1 MVCGRERVVWVM
13 FHILLFDDKTDDVSF
28 DPRSGSSP
36 QTIPFSN
43 AKLCRPTKQS
53 VDTDSTRDGKRRP
66 GEGMNVVESSSTQL
80 ETAKIALPDLPIT
93 SRVPN
98 RVTEESSKQT
108 HLPQQESAIET
119 IRRELFCAVRRGDCS
134 DSDNGIS
141 IVPSSLPLSLRNIIY
156 TTLQGNKQGVE
167 HRIILDATDYSAS
180 ETIKERTLQLTGTPN
195 TMLIPL
201 SESEQSPLLTAQ
213 NSSLRIVSMTL
224 SSCGKCLC
232 LEDSSATLFGTRL
245 VIGRSGSPIVAVS
258 SCVELLS
265 TTFILSP
272 GRLFPSLVESVST
285 DCFVGLHN
293 LALENGIVCGDEP
306 LLGSKET
313 SSVLSSNNKMWNMTH
328 TTRSLPHTM
337 TEAACKTCLIST
349 TLECVDDPFYG
360 SIVSHI
366 NTGGEFLFSNSSFKS
381 LVGNDDAAITC
392 PAEGCW
398 DRQGNYA
405 TSSLTVLNCA
415 FVGCKSKKSGAT
427 FGYSLASGLFNC
439 QVNTFT
445 DCESEN
451 SGGGFEL
458 QRHAQSYIARN
469 RFTTCRAAVCGGGMV
484 ANYGYTSMT
493 ITDCSFVNCQGT
505 SGSAI
510 HRNAAGSSTTISGL
524 IFDDCKALCGLNFN
538 EIGSAGALFIDL
550 SRTTQVSSCSVKH
563 TLLGLDGGTISCNL
577 TSGCSLS
584 AYDLLIEGSI
594 PQCPVWMKEE
604 LSISRMTGVLLSNLV
619 NELSMPQLTVT
630 THGVFVGTDPITTG
644 KELGCT
650 VRLASS
656 VFNTQA
662 VYDEKWCGLV
672 IPSTVSSP
680 FQTVSGSTRVMWH
693 YFALDCSAA
702 TEIALANV
710 NGGSFVIESVE
721 MTFST
726 DTFQQDLVSV
736 ADGELTV
743 KNVSLGQLCLSGK
756 SFFVLSGGSSG
767 SMTDVTVVGMTQSGV
782 VGNGVFARLSDSSAL
797 SVSSSAFTGVSS
809 VGDGGVL
816 FSTSSGCISL
826 SSCSFSLCSCG
837 VSSHG
842 KIAHISTTSFTSDS
856 FTFTDSSVLSSGSS
870 GLSELFLSGA
880 DIASLA
886 KSSILGSLLI
896 EYEDVTESNVAL
908 VFGENG
914 STSGPLPYFVHPHI
928 CGNAVHV
935 STGFWDHSD
944 CGLEKLPCASFAHG
958 WSRVTVKDD
967 VVTLL
972 TSSAMNEKVESPSC
986 GAEVSSKGPSG
997 GKLTLTLDVSAQFS
1011 VNDGDLALS
1020 NIILLLPSSLVIP
1033 AFVVGGRTLTLSS
1046 ATTIQNPSSASTHQS
1061 ALLSL
1066 ASGSILVDSTSF
1078 DFTSPFVSK
1087 DALISQKGGSHEMK
1101 GMIIENVTRTSGNG
1115 AIVNSVLSATDSLE
1129 ITYCSFSSC
1138 HTQSGDGGVLWI
1150 SCANQVSSAS
1160 LVIDATFTTCS
1171 CDSAH
1176 KGKWV
1181 YLQGHS
1187 FGSLL
1192 TPTNWESTL
1201 ASLTTPANDS
1211 LLMGEDLVES
1221 EGSSFRSLSLLFYLV
1236 DFKGSTITTGSD
1248 GRNAKGCGQSSL
1260 PCSSV
1265 GEAWL
1270 HLKDLPRILE
1280 ISSSSQL
1287 NSELSLNEADV
1298 EMKPTSETGTV
1309 RIGKTGSFI
1318 LSTHSLIATSLSFV
1332 PVVATETRD
1341 SSLFSVVGGS
1351 LTIALCS
1358 FTDFS
1363 LSSQP
1368 LIDHTG
1374 KTLKMDDVEF
1384 ERIVRVNGDG
1394 SVLESEMISEMK
1406 LDLNNIRMIDVSS
1419 TNGKC
1424 DGLFVRFGSK
1434 STPLATPQFNLSN
1447 LHFSTTPSHSLSA
1460 SSNIEKDERC
1470 FLWIEGANLG
1480 SIIFEGDSRF
1490 EGSYSE
1496 DVLDGWMW
1504 TDDWTTNLSCS
1515 LLFYLREKKGPVGID
1530 TLGNQSPHCGFF
1542 TVWCSTLSAA
1552 VARLASAESDVV
1564 EVQSSFELSDSVSFS
1579 NMKTF
1584 RGIDSDSTVT
1594 IQRACSFS
1602 VSESSSLVVSI
1613 SSLRFLLPTSLDAD
1627 QLFLVA
1633 GGTLHISSC
1642 SFSPE
1647 TGTPFSF
1654 QLICGSGEK
1663 VIVESTNV
1671 SSASL
1676 SSAPLISSSCDVSI
1690 SHSQFS
1696 SIVLSEG
1703 NGSVLQAEVS
1713 STCHVSVLNTVF
1725 SDCSNSEGKSVIL
1738 LTKGTGASFSSSDWE
1753 GTFDLSSN
1761 MNDVLVLDPSLPAS
1775 QFNPYSLLYEFYP
1788 RKANEIVVRSSEW
1801 TMDHPLCGNA
1811 SLACHS
1817 ICVGRELTRVE
1828 KIVIVEKGGVWG
1840 RMEMNGES
1848 LTIVGK
1854 KGKERLLMVGEG
1866 QIVDNAHSNPDNL
1879 KIEQVIVD
1887 VSLSNLSSSSALFV
1901 LENGKIEI
1909 SDTSIESPKSI
1920 GCQLISVLS
1929 GDVHIHQVSLS
1940 NLILTHPSPISIAS
1954 SSNCSF
1960 SNIVLRSLTNTPIAE
1975 SPSNEDSDTLCSWSS
1990 GFISLSNTTANFLV
2004 FSASNVSHG
2013 ALFVSNSSVS
2023 IEGGIFHNN
2032 SAFSSAFPSA
2042 NRNIRCVNSSSL
2054 TIDSLNGGDGSKD
2067 HRSAWMSVDD
2077 DCVLSGVDAQPDS
2090 PLFVPTLWNESKS
2103 TLKKKGE
2110 LFEVRIVGSTLIP
2123 CGLFLE
2129 VFEMTKEKKEGKSTN
2144 VSLTLESVLSFTE
2157 TEIVLNLLKSSLSSL
2172 SSSLEWR
2179 GRLKYGNLVV
2189 SSEWF
2194 VIQKSSSD
2202 RMAQSVLDN
2211 MKWWLPLALGIA
2223 VLILFFILLI
2233 VCLRVRRGKNAT
2245 KSDDPKQELDVI
2257 EVKEDF
2263 DFDQN
2268 DTFGAASTRNPNLI
2282 RTNETYLD
2290 DNLGKARQTD
2300 ILIPSKRE
2308 EPAFCMSCTEPFD
2321 TYFIK
2326 HAKTLYSV
2334 LHEEKKPL
2342 SNARQSQIRIAKTL
2356 EHIGQSDSRAP
2367 ILTALTTHWVLTGGD
2382 GSLWLRTSNPNG
2394 VQQSEK
2400 QTGAAPS
2407 IVQNDEPA
2415 PLGEDA
2421 PIIDQADIAQTDS
2434 PARPNLPPPHT
2445 LHSTHP
2451 TEKQT
2456 LDHMT
2461 RWMAPEQRKK
2471 GENEIDVEKVL
2482 VFRLGLVLYEIETGL
2497 VPFGE
2502 TDAVNA
2508 HRQLETGIV
2517 PPLDRVVKSEMR
2529 DLIVACL
2536 SIDWKRRPS
2545 LSSLTS
2551 TLESIEE
2558 NPLVEN
2564 CDLFIS

>member
-1 MVCGRERVVWVM
+1 MAR
-13 FHILLFDDKTDDVSF
+13 
-28 DPRSGSSP
+28 
-36 QTIPFSN
+36 
-43 AKLCRPTKQS
+43 LC
-53 VDTDSTRDGKRRP
+53 ST
-66 GEGMNVVESSSTQL
+66 STL
-80 ETAKIALPDLPIT
+80 VA
-93 SRVPN
+93 
-98 RVTEESSKQT
+98 
-108 HLPQQESAIET
+108 
-119 IRRELFCAVRRGDCS
+119 
-134 DSDNGIS
+134 
-141 IVPSSLPLSLRNIIY
+141 
-156 TTLQGNKQGVE
+156 
-167 HRIILDATDYSAS
+167 
-180 ETIKERTLQLTGTPN
+180 
-195 TMLIPL
+195 
-201 SESEQSPLLTAQ
+201 
-213 NSSLRIVSMTL
+213 
-224 SSCGKCLC
+224 SSCC
-232 LEDSSATLFGTRL
+232 
-245 VIGRSGSPIVAVS
+245 
-258 SCVELLS
+258 
-265 TTFILSP
+265 TT
-272 GRLFPSLVESVST
+272 
-285 DCFVGLHN
+285 H
-293 LALENGIVCGDEP
+293 
-306 LLGSKET
+306 K
-313 SSVLSSNNKMWNMTH
+313 
-328 TTRSLPHTM
+328 
-337 TEAACKTCLIST
+337 
-349 TLECVDDPFYG
+349 
-360 SIVSHI
+360 
-366 NTGGEFLFSNSSFKS
+366 
-381 LVGNDDAAITC
+381 GNIT
-392 PAEGCW
+392 
-398 DRQGNYA
+398 
-405 TSSLTVLNCA
+405 TSSLVVDACA
-415 FVGCKSKKSGAT
+415 FVNCNSQALGGTFFYNITTGSFTCKDS
-427 FGYSLASGLFNC
+427 N
-439 QVNTFT
+439 FT
-445 DCESEN
+445 DCVSGQH
-451 SGGGFEL
+451 GGGFEL
-458 QRHAQSYIARN
+458 QHHAQSSIARN
-469 RFTTCRAAVCGGGMV
+469 RFTNCHAADCGGGMV

-493 ITDCSFVNCQGT
+493 ITDCSFFSCQGT
-505 SGSAI
+505 FGSGL
-510 HRNAAGSSTTISGL
+510 HRNGAQPSTTISGL
-524 IFDDCKALCGLNFN
+524 IFDDCKATFGKNFD
-538 EIGSAGALFIDL
+538 EIGSAGSLFLDL
-550 SRTTQVSSCSVKH
+550 KGDTLLSSCSVKN
-563 TLLGLDGGTISCNL
+563 TLLGLDGAAVSCRTNFD
-577 TSGCSLS
+577 CSLS
-584 AYDLLIEGSI
+584 ASDLLIEGSD
-594 PQCPVWMKEE
+594 PQCPGWMKEE
-604 LSISRMTGVLLSNLV
+604 DYNAHIADVLLSTLTD
-619 NELSMPQLTVT
+619 ELSMPQLAVT
-630 THGVFVGTDPITTG
+630 HHGFFVGTEPITSDNP
-644 KELGCT
+644 LGFSF
-650 VRLASS
+650 RLASGLDGKHNS
-656 VFNTQA
+656 ESQ
-662 VYDEKWCGLV
+662 KWFTIV
-672 IPSTVSSP
+672 VPSTASSP

-693 YFALDCSAA
+693 LFALDCSAA

-842 KIAHISTTSFTSDS
+842 KIAHISTTSFTSAS
-856 FTFTDSSVLSSGSS
+856 FNFTDSTISVSGDS
-870 GLSELFLSGA
+870 GKSELFFSGA
-880 DIASLA
+880 GLASLA
-886 KSSILGSLLI
+886 KSTILGSLLV

-914 STSGPLPYFVHPHI
+914 STSGPLPYFVHPHVS
-928 CGNAVHV
+928 GNAVYV
-935 STGFWDHSD
+935 STEFWDHSD

-997 GKLTLTLDVSAQFS
+997 GKLTLTLGDSAQFS
-1011 VNDGDLALS
+1011 VKDGDLDIS
-1020 NIILLLPSSLVIP
+1020 HIILLLPSSLAIP
-1033 AFVVGGRTLTLSS
+1033 VFVVDGKTLTLSS
-1046 ATTIQNPSSASTHQS
+1046 STKIQNPSSASTHQS
-1061 ALLSL
+1061 TVVSL

-1087 DALISQKGGSHEMK
+1087 DALISQKGGSLEMK
-1101 GMIIENVTRTSGNG
+1101 GMILETVTRTEGNG
-1115 AIVNSVLSATDSLE
+1115 AIVNSVLSASSSLK
-1129 ITYCSFSSC
+1129 ITSCSFSSC
-1138 HTQSGDGGVLWI
+1138 QTESGDGGVLWI
-1150 SCANQVSSAS
+1150 SCATLLPSTS

-1171 CDSAH
+1171 CDSGH
-1176 KGKWV
+1176 KGNWV
-1181 YLQGHS
+1181 FLQGHS

-1192 TPTNWESTL
+1192 VPTNWASTITSLES
-1201 ASLTTPANDS
+1201 PANDS

-1221 EGSSFRSLSLLFYLV
+1221 EGSSYRSLSLLFYLV

-1265 GEAWL
+1265 DEAWL
-1270 HLKDLPRILE
+1270 HLNDSPRILE
-1280 ISSSSQL
+1280 ILSSSQL
-1287 NSELSLNEADV
+1287 DSELTLNVSDV
-1298 EMKPTSETGTV
+1298 ELKPTSETGTV
-1309 RIGKTGSFI
+1309 RTGKTGSFI
-1318 LSTHSLIATSLSFV
+1318 LSTHSLTISSLSFV

-1351 LTIALCS
+1351 LSIASCS
-1358 FTDFS
+1358 FADFF

-1374 KTLKMDDVEF
+1374 KTLKMENVEF
-1384 ERIVRVNGDG
+1384 ERIIRVDGEG
-1394 SVLESEMISEMK
+1394 SVLESELRSEMR

-1434 STPLATPQFNLSN
+1434 STPLTNPQFSLTNLR
-1447 LHFSTTPSHSLSA
+1447 FSTTPSHSLSF
-1460 SSNIEKDERC
+1460 SSNADNTERC
-1470 FLWIEGANLG
+1470 FLLIEGSNLG
-1480 SIIFEGDSRF
+1480 SIISEGDSHF

-1504 TDDWTTNLSCS
+1504 TEDWTTNLSCS
-1515 LLFYLREKKGPVGID
+1515 LLFYLREKRGPIGLD
-1530 TLGNQSPHCGFF
+1530 KLGSQSPHCGFF

-1552 VARLASAESDVV
+1552 VARLVSAESDVV

-1594 IQRACSFS
+1594 IQRVCSFS
-1602 VSESSSLVVSI
+1602 VAESSTDIVTI
-1613 SSLRFLLPTSLDAD
+1613 SSIRFLLPTSLDAD
-1627 QLFLVA
+1627 QLFLVT

-1642 SFSPE
+1642 SFSPV
-1647 TGTPFSF
+1647 TATPFSF
-1654 QLICGSGEK
+1654 ELICGSREK
-1663 VIVESTNV
+1663 VIVESSNFT
-1671 SSASL
+1671 SASL
-1676 SSAPLISSSCDVSI
+1676 SSVPLISSSCDVFI
-1690 SHSQFS
+1690 SNSQFS

-1703 NGSVLQAEVS
+1703 DGSVLRADVNNA
-1713 STCHVSVLNTVF
+1713 CHVSVLNTVL
-1725 SDCSNSEGKSVIL
+1725 SDCSNSEGRSAIL
-1738 LTKGTGASFSSSDWE
+1738 LRKGIGASFASSDWE

-1761 MNDVLVLDPSLPAS
+1761 MNEVLVFDPSLPTS
-1775 QFNPYSLLYEFYP
+1775 EFNPYSLLYEFYP
-1788 RKANEIVVRSSEW
+1788 RKANEIVVRSSES
-1801 TMDHPLCGNA
+1801 TIDHPLCGNV

-1828 KIVIVEKGGVWG
+1828 KIVIVEKGGVLN
-1840 RMEMNGES
+1840 RVEMNGES
-1848 LTIVGK
+1848 LWIVGK

-1866 QIVDNAHSNPDNL
+1866 QIVDNAHADPDNL

-1887 VSLSNLSSSSALFV
+1887 VSLSTLSSTSALFV

-1909 SDTSIESPKSI
+1909 ADTSFESSNAI
-1920 GCQLISVLS
+1920 SCQLISVLS
-1929 GDVHIHQVSLS
+1929 GDVHLHEVTLSSLV
-1940 NLILTHPSPISIAS
+1940 LTHPSPISIAS
-1954 SSNCSF
+1954 SSNCT
-1960 SNIVLRSLTNTPIAE
+1960 LRNMILTEITSVDPSVTP
-1975 SPSNEDSDTLCSWSS
+1975 SSNEESDTLCSWSS
-1990 GFISLSNTTANFLV
+1990 GFLSLSNTTAHLFSFTATSVSRLV
-2004 FSASNVSHG
+2004 KRPILGVDRIGQLDFQ
-2013 ALFVSNSSVS
+2013 FVQLVNSIKNCYKSSNSLSVS

-2129 VFEMTKEKKEGKSTN
+2129 VFEMTKEKKEGNKTN
-2144 VSLTLESVLSFTE
+2144 VTLTLESVSSFTE
-2157 TEIVLNLLKSSLSSL
+2157 TEIVLNLLKSSLSLL

-2202 RMAQSVLDN
+2202 RVAQSVLDN
-2211 MKWWLPLALGIA
+2211 MKWWLPLALGIV

-2233 VCLRVRRGKNAT
+2233 VCLRVRRRKNSSTTNEA
-2245 KSDDPKQELDVI
+2245 PKQELDAMEEKVDL
-2257 EVKEDF
+2257 EYELSDS
-2263 DFDQN
+2263 
-2268 DTFGAASTRNPNLI
+2268 FGAATTGNPNLI

-2300 ILIPSKRE
+2300 ILIPSKSG

-2321 TYFIK
+2321 TCFIN

-2394 VQQSEK
+2394 VHQKKQTEK
-2400 QTGAAPS
+2400 QKGATSS
-2407 IVQNDEPA
+2407 IVQNDVSA
-2415 PLGEDA
+2415 PVGEDA
-2421 PIIDQADIAQTDS
+2421 PIVDQPDIDQNDS
-2434 PARPNLPPPHT
+2434 PARPNIPLPHP
-2445 LHSTHP
+2445 LLSTHP

-2461 RWMAPEQRKK
+2461 RWMAPEQGKK

-2558 NPLVEN
+2558 NPPVEN